1 MWKVIIITALVIY
14 LLIKFSNFIFKIMLS
29 VLGGGKTHQQS
40 KTRTRPKD
48 GNVEVEFGP
57 DSNNNGRK
65 KGKRKHD
72 DGEYIEYE
80 EVK

>member
-29 VLGGGKTHQQS
+29 ILGGGKAHQQG
-40 KTRTRPKD
+40 KKRTKPKD

-57 DSNNNGRK
+57 DDNNNGRK
-65 KGKRKHD
+65 KGKRKYD